1 MHKDGIISSS
11 RYTRT
16 MHTTHTFK
24 VVPNPAT
31 SPRVQARKS
40 YEELTREIQRY
51 TQLLWGIN
59 NHLGGRLEDA
69 EERLRQIERRLPS
82 E

>member
-1 MHKDGIISSS
+1 M
-11 RYTRT
+11 
-16 MHTTHTFK
+16 HTFK
-24 VVPNPAT
+24 TIPNPTT

-51 TQLLWGIN
+51 TQLLWSVN
-59 NHLGGRLEDA
+59 NHLGERLEDA
-69 EERLRQIERRLPS
+69 EERLRQLERRLPT

>member
-1 MHKDGIISSS
+1 MCSRICPAV
-11 RYTRT
+11 RYTRI

-31 SPRVQARKS
+31 SPRIQARKS

-51 TQLLWGIN
+51 TQLLWSVN
-59 NHLGGRLEDA
+59 NHLGERLEDA
-69 EERLRQIERRLPS
+69 EERLRQLERRLPT